1 LIPEDETLAQN
12 TLKKWMNI
20 DYGNAHPEWNAA
32 RLLNAHNLKELEK
45 IKLKVT
51 LSNINFQVARG
62 FTIPVYI
69 SVKQAEKLL
78 KSTQSPEKQEIKQE
92 DDDPDLR
99 KQIADKQL
107 TGYYY
112 VSGAKYHYDILNTT
126 GLYTE
131 LFLARR
137 EWAPSKNNE

>member
-1 LIPEDETLAQN
+1 
-12 TLKKWMNI
+12 M
-20 DYGNAHPEWNAA
+20 
-32 RLLNAHNLKELEK
+32 
-45 IKLKVT
+45 
-51 LSNINFQVARG
+51 ARG

-78 KSTQSPEKQEIKQE
+78 KSTKKPEEQEIKQE
-92 DDDPDLR
+92 DDNPDLR

-112 VSGAKYHYDILNTT
+112 VSGAKYHYDVRSPY

-137 EWAPSKNNE
+137 EWAPSKNNV